1 MKRLADDQNACAE
14 LIAGTNLFDER
25 VDPSQGCILITSS
38 PLGRVGTIAGINDF
52 VREAVSF
59 YSNLHED
66 MLQEG
71 NIGLMRAVKKFNYTR
86 GYSFSTYAIWWVR
99 QAIIRGG

>member
-1 MKRLADDQNACAE
+1 
-14 LIAGTNLFDER
+14 
-25 VDPSQGCILITSS
+25 
-38 PLGRVGTIAGINDF
+38 
-52 VREAVSF
+52 
-59 YSNLHED
+59 

-99 QAIIRGG
+99 QAIIRRG